1 MSYRGTMGAMI
12 IEELRRLESDL
23 TKAHSIDFYLYFSTK
38 DIASEVA
45 RQLSAE
51 GFATEVR
58 LGADE
63 KNWLCLATKRMIP
76 DESALNSLGTSFE
89 NLAESYQGEFD
100 GWESEVIKEEGT
112 SNTHGPTTALT

>member
-1 MSYRGTMGAMI
+1 MGTTI
-12 IEELRRLESDL
+12 LEELRRLESDL
-23 TKAHSIDFYLYFSTK
+23 TKTHSIDFYLYFSTK
-38 DIASEVA
+38 NIASEVA
-45 RQLSAE
+45 RQLNAE

-100 GWESEVIKEEGT
+100 GWESEVVKEEGN
-112 SNTHGPTTALT
+112 SNTQGPTTAST

>member
-1 MSYRGTMGAMI
+1 MGTTI

-23 TKAHSIDFYLYFSTK
+23 TKAHSIDFYLYFLTK
-38 DIASEVA
+38 NIASEVA

-51 GFATEVR
+51 GFATEVH

-63 KNWLCLATKRMIP
+63 KNWLCLATKRMIL

-100 GWESEVIKEEGT
+100 GWESEVIKDQGIP
-112 SNTHGPTTALT
+112 NTRGPTRAST

>member
-1 MSYRGTMGAMI
+1 MKYRGTMGTTI

-23 TKAHSIDFYLYFSTK
+23 TKAHSLDFYLYFSSK
-38 DIASEVA
+38 NIATEAA
-45 RQLSAE
+45 RQLSGE
-51 GFATEVR
+51 GFATGVR

-100 GWESEVIKEEGT
+100 GWESEVMKGEGS
-112 SNTHGPTTALT
+112 SNTHGPTTAST